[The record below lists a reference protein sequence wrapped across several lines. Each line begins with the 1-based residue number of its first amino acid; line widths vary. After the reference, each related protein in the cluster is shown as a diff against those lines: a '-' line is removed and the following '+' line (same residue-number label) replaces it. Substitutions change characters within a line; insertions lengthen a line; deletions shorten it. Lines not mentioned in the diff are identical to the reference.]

1 MSKRRSLRT
10 LIWGVSSGLLATLGC
25 AVANPREAAS
35 GVGGP
40 EAPLAASLCP
50 SCQATAGGETSDFP
64 GTAHHAC
71 ARANHILSLDERE
84 ADALAF
90 VDVAELKARLEH
102 EIDVAM
108 RWTAQ
113 PTERALVEGGYEA
126 DTRLHATTKI
136 VSYTYYG
143 PNPALCAGGL
153 CTLAG
158 SAESFEPCSEVLRIG
173 TEVEL
178 RTDDGAVT
186 ASLEGSTLLDSALDL
201 VELNNNAFG
210 DLTDAHGTLR
220 IGTEA
225 SQPVSG
231 ELHWDVI
238 YGALPG
244 QTRGHLRVVLSF
256 AAQIRSID
264 DFDLPIWGGW
274 GPAED
279 EPWAPVEDEL
289 GAAEPTH

>member
-1 MSKRRSLRT
+1 MSKRRSLHALT
-10 LIWGVSSGLLATLGC
+10 WGVCSGLLATLGC
-25 AVANPREAAS
+25 AVANPGDSAS
-35 GVGGP
+35 GVVDS
-40 EAPLAASLCP
+40 EAPPTPRLCP

-71 ARANHILSLDERE
+71 ARANHTLSLDERE

-90 VDVAELKARLEH
+90 VDVAELKALLEH

-108 RWTAQ
+108 HWTAQ
-113 PTERALVEGGYEA
+113 PTERSSIKGGYEP

-143 PNPALCAGGL
+143 PDPALCAGGL
-153 CTLAG
+153 CTVPG
-158 SAESFEPCSEVLRIG
+158 SPEPLEPCSEVLLIG

-178 RTDDGAVT
+178 HTDDGAIT
-186 ASLEGSTLLDSALDL
+186 ASLDGHTHLDSALDL
-201 VELNNNAFG
+201 VELNNNASG

-220 IGTEA
+220 IGTDA
-225 SQPVSG
+225 PQPVSG
-231 ELHWDVI
+231 ELQWDVI
-238 YGALPG
+238 YGGQPG
-244 QTRGHLRVVLSF
+244 QTRGHLRVVLQF
-256 AAQIRSID
+256 APEIRTVD

-279 EPWAPVEDEL
+279 EPWGPTEDEPV
-289 GAAEPTH
+289 AADR